1 MAGMQREDA
10 VQKLTELRVVTRIM
24 DYLTE
29 GLSPHVDLLMMLLS
43 NVTVSDPACEQL
55 LQLKSRSVTG
65 FNMYDHPIRA
75 HASILARSV
84 SCTIVHN

>member
-1 MAGMQREDA
+1 MYLKAQSTGMQREDA

-43 NVTVSDPACEQL
+43 NGVRP
-55 LQLKSRSVTG
+55 G
-65 FNMYDHPIRA
+65 M
-75 HASILARSV
+75 
-84 SCTIVHN
+84 

>member
-1 MAGMQREDA
+1 M
-10 VQKLTELRVVTRIM
+10 QKLTELRVVTRIM

-65 FNMYDHPIRA
+65 FNMYAHPLRA
-75 HASILARSV
+75 HA
-84 SCTIVHN
+84 

>member
-1 MAGMQREDA
+1 MQPYLPVVAGREEAALKSWMTCMQREDA
-10 VQKLTELRVVTRIM
+10 VQKLTELKVVGRIV

-29 GLSPHVDLLMMLLS
+29 GLSPHVELLMMLLS

-65 FNMYDHPIRA
+65 FNM
-75 HASILARSV
+75 
-84 SCTIVHN
+84 